1 MEWTVLITLL
11 VLGMILIVVEIVFIP
26 GTTIVGIL
34 GFVCLIGGIYSA
46 FESFGQRTGN
56 IVMISSGVFLIA
68 SVVYIFKAKTWEKM
82 ALNKTID
89 SKVNEVNIEGL
100 TIDSIAMS
108 VSALRP
114 MGTIEFENEQFE
126 AETNGEFIEAKSA
139 VKIISIN
146 SNEIIVEK
154 IKHI

>member
-68 SVVYIFKAKTWEKM
+68 SVVYIFKAKSWEKM